1 MHNFQY
7 SIAKAFGQEL
17 GESKNLLLKNGVSF
31 VGSGTNDFEVG
42 LAEFHHY
49 LTANTAWSAEIRA
62 FAVGRSTCDGDNT
75 EIFAVLAQ
83 SLCEGY
89 AFSAHGGRESGILD
103 VASLEHPAV
112 GAEQGSTDHEA
123 GIRRIG
129 MLPCFQSVF
138 YQS

>member
-17 GESKNLLLKNGVSF
+17 GEGKNLLLKNGVSF

-49 LTANTAWSAEIRA
+49 LSANAARSAEIRA
-62 FAVGRSTCDGDNT
+62 FAVGRSTNDGNCG
-75 EIFAVLAQ
+75 EVFAVFAQ
-83 SLCEGY
+83 SFCEGY
-89 AFSAHGGRESGILD
+89 AFSAHGGGESGIFY

-112 GAEQGSTDHEA
+112 GAE
-123 GIRRIG
+123 
-129 MLPCFQSVF
+129 
-138 YQS
+138 